1 LRSAYDE
8 DAVTASPQAPPG
20 PDTPALPARV
30 QAYVGLWIV
39 AGIGTVLVALLRSGE
54 RMIDDPALFIGLLAG
69 VAVAE
74 LTELRFHF
82 SDRFTGVFT
91 LIEAAV
97 IAVILLLSIPQALL
111 AVAGGVLAANILR
124 RRELTKIGFNTA
136 QIVVSAGA
144 AAVVLALFPDVGP
157 QIAGHAIYG
166 AVLGMVAYGIV
177 NFLAL
182 AGLLSL
188 LADRGIVE
196 TLRDQGWLMLAT
208 LVGDA
213 PLGLLAAE
221 LVLNR
226 PSLLPL
232 LIGPTAA
239 VYFAY
244 RGTVRTNS
252 LLAQTRADHERLERV
267 TGGTSDGIMLLD
279 RDGRIEVYNDAM
291 FDITGVV
298 QSDAM
303 GRPVTAVLGPFRR
316 SDGPTAE
323 HLLATATP
331 NEPAATF
338 DATLR
343 RPDGTTRVVRE
354 SHTLL
359 FDERGRCTGDVVL
372 YADVTREREVE
383 AMKDDFVARVS
394 HELRTPLTPIK
405 GFADMLMRRGEQ
417 MTDDQRHTAY
427 ERIVERANTM
437 AGLVED
443 LLLVTQIDDDPGKLV
458 HPVRCFV
465 DDILESV
472 VAKLDNAHPGRQVVM
487 NIPPNVGAAMADPD
501 RTRQI
506 LAALLD
512 NALRYSE
519 PDTLVEVDMVDAG
532 DDIAVQVRDYG
543 PGIPSDQHDAV
554 FDRFHRLE
562 DVLRMTTG
570 GVGLGL
576 FLAKRLAE
584 AMHGRIT
591 LESKPDDGAIF
602 TLYLPAAVPMSSGD
616 TAPASYRPGIHR
628 LDQF

>member
-1 LRSAYDE
+1 M
-8 DAVTASPQAPPG
+8 TASPQPPTQR
-20 PDTPALPARV
+20 PDPQPVLPARV
-30 QAYVGLWIV
+30 QIYVGSWILGGV
-39 AGIGTVLVALLRSGE
+39 ITVLLAFLGTRESS
-54 RMIDDPALFIGLLAG
+54 ITDPALFIGLLAG
-69 VAVAE
+69 VAIAE
-74 LTELRFHF
+74 LTELRFRF

-111 AVAGGVLAANILR
+111 AVAGGAVAANVLR
-124 RRELTKIGFNTA
+124 RRELTKIGFNAA

-144 AAVVLALFPDVGP
+144 AALVLAVFPDIGP
-157 QIAGHAIYG
+157 QIADQPIYG
-166 AVLGMVAYGIV
+166 AVAGMIVYSLV

-182 AGLLSL
+182 AGLLRL
-188 LADRGIVE
+188 LADHGIVE

-226 PSLLPL
+226 PALLPL

-239 VYFAY
+239 VFFAY

-252 LLAQTRADHERLERV
+252 LLAQTRTDHERLERV

-279 RDGRIEVYNDAM
+279 REGRIEVYNDAM
-291 FDITGVV
+291 FELTGVTPAE
-298 QSDAM
+298 AM
-303 GRPVTAVLGPFRR
+303 GRPVGAVLGPFRQ
-316 SDGPTAE
+316 SEGPTAE
-323 HLLATATP
+323 QLLASATP
-331 NEPAATF
+331 GEPAVTF
-338 DATLR
+338 DATIH
-343 RPDGTTRVVRE
+343 PPHGATRVVRE

-359 FDERGRCTGDVVL
+359 FDDRGRCTGDVVL

-443 LLLVTQIDDDPGKLV
+443 LLLVTQIDDDPAKLV

-465 DDILESV
+465 DDVLESV
-472 VAKLDNAHPGRQVVM
+472 VAKLDNTHPGRRIVM
-487 NIPPNVGAAMADPD
+487 DVPPNIGAAMADPD

-512 NALRYSE
+512 NALRYSDN
-519 PDTLVEVDMVDAG
+519 DTLVEVDMVDAG
-532 DDIAVQVRDYG
+532 DDIAIHVRDYG
-543 PGIPSDQHDAV
+543 PGIAPDQHEAV
-554 FDRFHRLE
+554 FERFHRLE
-562 DVLRMTTG
+562 EVLRMKTG

-591 LESKPDDGAIF
+591 LESRLGEGAIF
-602 TLYLPAAVPMSSGD
+602 TLWLPAAVPMSSEE
-616 TAPASYRPGIHR
+616 TATTATHRPGIHR